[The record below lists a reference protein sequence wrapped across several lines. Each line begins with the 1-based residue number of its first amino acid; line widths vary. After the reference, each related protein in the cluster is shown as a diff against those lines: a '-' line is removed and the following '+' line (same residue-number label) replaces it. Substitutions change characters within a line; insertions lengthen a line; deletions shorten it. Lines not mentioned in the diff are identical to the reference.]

1 MRRHTSCALV
11 TGVQT
16 CALPIS
22 WPVLQHRPD
31 CEILW
36 HGRQSSIPAGPGERY
51 EGFRVPRVACPAC
64 GCSCGLWP
72 VEPQSASNPR
82 KAGGTPHGHDHDA
95 AFARN
100 RTAVCPPAES
110 RPQTGKSADAPQY
123 NASDTRAARAAGV
136 ARPACLRSG
145 CLDATCRTVALA
157 CPHERRHAASRSE
170 EHTSELQSLMRIS
183 YAVFCLKKKN
193 KQNHSKATDY

>member
-1 MRRHTSCALV
+1 MR
-11 TGVQT
+11 
-16 CALPIS
+16 IS
-22 WPVLQHRPD
+22 DW
-31 CEILW
+31 
-36 HGRQSSIPAGPGERY
+36 SSD
-51 EGFRVPRVACPAC
+51 VCSSDLPRVACPAC

-136 ARPACLRSG
+136 ARPACLR
-145 CLDATCRTVALA
+145 
-157 CPHERRHAASRSE
+157 RSE

-183 YAVFCLKKKN
+183 YAVFCLKKK
-193 KQNHSKATDY
+193 KKY